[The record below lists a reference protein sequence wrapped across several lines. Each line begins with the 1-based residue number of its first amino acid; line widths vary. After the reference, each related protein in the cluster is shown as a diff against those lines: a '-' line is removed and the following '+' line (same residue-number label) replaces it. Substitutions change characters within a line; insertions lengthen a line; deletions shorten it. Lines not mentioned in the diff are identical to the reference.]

1 MSKENLRGC
10 FCKALGISPELVTED
25 LSYNTI
31 PEWDSV
37 GHMAL
42 VAELENAF
50 DVMFETDDILG
61 MSSVAKAAEIL
72 KRLGVSFDDA

>member
-1 MSKENLRGC
+1 
-10 FCKALGISPELVTED
+10 LGISPDLVTEN

-31 PEWDSV
+31 SEWDSV

-42 VAELENAF
+42 IAELENTF

-61 MSSVAKAAEIL
+61 LSSVAKAAEIL

>member
-1 MSKENLRGC
+1 
-10 FCKALGISPELVTED
+10 LGISPDLVTEK

-31 PEWDSV
+31 SEWDSV

-42 VAELENAF
+42 IAELENTF

-61 MSSVAKAAEIL
+61 LSSVAKAAEIL

>member
-10 FCKALGISPELVTED
+10 FCKALWISPELVTED

-42 VAELENAF
+42 IAELENTF

-61 MSSVAKAAEIL
+61 LSSVAKAAEIL

>member
-1 MSKENLRGC
+1 MSYEKLRAC
-10 FCKALGISPELVTED
+10 FCQALGISPHAASENLA
-25 LSYNTI
+25 YNAI

-42 VAELENAF
+42 VAELEHAF

-61 MSSVAKAAEIL
+61 MSSFDKTVEIL
-72 KRLGVSFDDA
+72 QRLGVSFDDA